1 MTPEE
6 IFGTLNVALST
17 FSESIKFLRVR
28 KCREIIKSFL
38 ERFKELT
45 KQIGSI
51 SQQEMQ
57 EFLNLL
63 NSIMQTINGVL
74 ASNLCH

>member
-1 MTPEE
+1 MIPEE
-6 IFGTLNVALST
+6 IFGTLKAIFLA
-17 FSESIKFLRVR
+17 FSESIKLFRSR
-28 KCREIIKSFL
+28 KCRETIKSFL
-38 ERFKELT
+38 EQFEELT
-45 KQIGSI
+45 KRIGSI

>member
-1 MTPEE
+1 MAPEE
-6 IFGTLNVALST
+6 IFGTLKATFLV
-17 FSESIKFLRVR
+17 FSESIKLFRSR
-28 KCREIIKSFL
+28 KCKKIIEGFL
-38 ERFKELT
+38 EEFKELA
-45 KQIGSI
+45 KRIDSI